1 MRPPLDLRWS
11 FFKSTREWREGTLST
26 RSACEAPGRRRE
38 IIGARQAES
47 CYPQPWIPTK
57 EQCDKVS
64 HCQADCPY
72 CETVPSLRS
81 VLELT
86 KPMLTKRPVY
96 ERSHGLQSL
105 SQDQY
110 WDWDTKQLAVRH

>member
-1 MRPPLDLRWS
+1 M
-11 FFKSTREWREGTLST
+11 
-26 RSACEAPGRRRE
+26 
-38 IIGARQAES
+38 
-47 CYPQPWIPTK
+47 
-57 EQCDKVS
+57 S

-81 VLELT
+81 VLELTKPT